1 MPRKSRGYWLE
12 RREPSNPAQRRRDR
26 YGGYLGIW
34 YVCWTSN
41 RRKNARSTGTR
52 DKGEAQKFLA
62 RFLAALDRP
71 EQPDEPTVSAILD
84 GYLQDRNGA
93 VVDYARL
100 ELCAR
105 HLKRHIGWMR
115 ADEIRPSHSKSYAT
129 ARRKEGVQDG
139 TIAKE
144 LRTLRAGLRWG
155 AGERWIRVPPKI
167 SIPAATPPRSRWLTR
182 SEAACL
188 LGSAVSPHMR
198 LFLELCL
205 ATAARSGAIRLLRW
219 VQVDLEGRVIDF
231 GAGVGN
237 KRRAVVPIND
247 SLYAALTEA
256 KAAAQTEWVIEY
268 NGNRVGSIKK
278 AFARTVARAGI
289 AHCTPHD
296 LRRTAGSWMLQAGI
310 PIEVVSAMLGHS
322 DIRVTRQVYTHWNV
336 DWLRPAA
343 KALEQG

>member
-12 RREPSNPAQRRRDR
+12 RREPS
-26 YGGYLGIW
+26 GIW
-34 YVCWTSN
+34 RVCWTAH

-52 DKGEAQKFLA
+52 DEGEARQFLA

-71 EQPDEPTVSAILD
+71 EQPDQPTVSAILD
-84 GYLQDRNGA
+84 GYLQDRHGA

-105 HLKRHIGWMR
+105 HLKRHMGWML
-115 ADEIRPSHSKSYAT
+115 ADEIRPSHSKSYAI

-144 LRTLRAGLRWG
+144 LRTLRAACRWA
-155 AGERWIRVPPKI
+155 AGERWVPAVPRVTPP
-167 SIPAATPPRSRWLTR
+167 SSPAPRSRWLTR
-182 SEAACL
+182 AEAMAL
-188 LGSAVSPHMR
+188 HRSAVSAHIR
-198 LFLELCL
+198 LFVGLCL
-205 ATAARSGAIRLLRW
+205 ATAARSSAIRLLRW
-219 VQVDLEGRVIDF
+219 EQVDLEARVIDF
-231 GAGVGN
+231 GAGTAN

-247 SLYAALTEA
+247 TLHAALAEA
-256 KAAAQTEWVIEY
+256 KDAAQTEWVIEY
-268 NGNRVGSIKK
+268 NGQRVGSIKK
-278 AFARTVARAGI
+278 AFARTVKRAGI